1 MRKTNRW
8 DKAPER
14 RRLARCHLGVPVR
27 FHIVREGEGT
37 KVSRLLEGMLR
48 DVSAEG
54 IAMETPCIETDGLH
68 ISYDSVPARKNRI
81 YLQFE
86 LPSEKAVK
94 AVAETIWYE
103 RMSSADNLFAVGLKF
118 LEISKESRAALK
130 EFLEV
135 SSKVRPLPV

>member
-1 MRKTNRW
+1 M
-8 DKAPER
+8 
-14 RRLARCHLGVPVR
+14 R

-135 SSKVRPLPV
+135 SSEVRPLPV